1 MLLLDALS
9 REVTCMVA
17 MITVHV
23 RLAWEHQS
31 KQSRRSM
38 ERKAAE

>member
-9 REVTCMVA
+9 REVTCMGA

-31 KQSRRSM
+31 EQSRRST
-38 ERKAAE
+38 ERETTE